1 MNKPQ
6 LNLQDVFLNQV
17 RKENI
22 SVTIYL
28 IGGVQ
33 LRVNARDDEPDRLDC
48 GREPRLLGPFCLDFL
63 GQPGCAG
70 ASGAQLFGD
79 RLQPIAFGLQLL
91 AKAIHGP
98 LELRDFDFGLRT
110 RPLRGRFHLGGRGSD
125 EFLYQVGDAIAR
137 IAGMSRW

>member
-33 LRVNARDDEPDRLDC
+33 LRGIVRGFDAFTVLLDSV
-48 GREPRLLGPFCLDFL
+48 GKPT
-63 GQPGCAG
+63 
-70 ASGAQLFGD
+70 QLVYKHAVTSIVPS
-79 RLQPIAFGLQLL
+79 RPIANPYMEAHREAVGMNNRAPEPHRPPAPVPPQGEPEPESAL
-91 AKAIHGP
+91 A
-98 LELRDFDFGLRT
+98 E
-110 RPLRGRFHLGGRGSD
+110 
-125 EFLYQVGDAIAR
+125 
-137 IAGMSRW
+137 